1 MDGKT
6 KKMQYIDTMEY
17 YSAIRKDEM
26 LPFVTTW
33 VDLENII
40 LSKVSQMEK
49 VKTHMWVIKLK
60 ATMNKQ
66 DTQTLIDTDSSVV
79 VTRGK
84 GGWETH

>member
-6 KKMQYIDTMEY
+6 KEMQYIDTMEY